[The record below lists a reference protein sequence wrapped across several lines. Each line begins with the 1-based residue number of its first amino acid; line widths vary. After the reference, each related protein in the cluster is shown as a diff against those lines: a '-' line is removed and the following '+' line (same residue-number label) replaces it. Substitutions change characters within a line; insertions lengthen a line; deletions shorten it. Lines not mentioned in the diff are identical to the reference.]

1 MAQIHKKFT
10 DSQVVE
16 LLKRY
21 LEKRLKLNYILE
33 IFGIKRSRFFILLQA
48 YRKNAKGF
56 SIQYSRETINRK
68 ISQDIEKNIL
78 KELAID
84 KKLIQDKDNPLRS
97 YNYSYIRDRLKDDYK
112 QIVSVPTIINRAKR
126 NDFYLPKK
134 LRKGS
139 HDREVLTN
147 YTGELIQH
155 DSSHHKWSPYAT
167 EKWYL
172 ITSLDDFS
180 RYIFYAVLVKRE
192 TSWTH
197 IQALESVIL
206 KYGFP
211 YSFYT
216 DSHSIFRFVQGR
228 DSFWRNHYKVTD
240 EADPQWK
247 QILIECNIKP
257 INALSPQAKG
267 EIERPYRWLQDR
279 LVRTCARED
288 VSDIKQAQI
297 ILNGIIRKYNYQ
309 WVHSTTKEIPYI
321 RLKKALKT
329 NSFFREF
336 KLPAPFVSTKDIFC
350 LRVKRTIDP
359 YRRVSLNNLKFNV
372 KNAMPS
378 VPVTLRIYPL
388 NKTVSEVRFWCKDK
402 LVDVQRAKNSDLR
415 ISCF

>member
-1 MAQIHKKFT
+1 MTQIHKRFE
-10 DSQVVE
+10 DSQVKD
-16 LLKRY
+16 LISRY
-21 LEKRLKLNYILE
+21 LRKEIGRSYVQEIL
-33 IFGIKRSRFFILLQA
+33 GIKRRRFFALVKKF
-48 YRKNAKGF
+48 REDAKKF
-56 SIQYSRETINRK
+56 SIRYSRETINRK
-68 ISQDIEKNIL
+68 ISPDIEKNIL
-78 KELAID
+78 KELEID
-84 KKLIQDKDNPLRS
+84 KKLIEDRDVPLKC
-97 YNYSYIRDRLKDDYK
+97 YNYSYVRDRLDGKYK
-112 QIVSVPTIINRAKR
+112 QIVSVPTIISRAKK
-126 NDFYLPKK
+126 NGYYLGKITK
-134 LRKGS
+134 KGS

-211 YSFYT
+211 FSFYT

-240 EADPQWK
+240 EADPQWR
-247 QILIECNIKP
+247 QILVECNIKP

-267 EIERPYRWLQDR
+267 KIERPYRWLQDR

-288 VSDIKQAQI
+288 VTDIKHAQL
-297 ILNGIIRKYNYQ
+297 ILNSIIRKYNFQ
-309 WVHSTTKEIPYI
+309 WVHSTTKEIPHI
-321 RLKKALKT
+321 RLKRALKE
-329 NSFFREF
+329 NSLFREF

-350 LRVKRTIDP
+350 LRVKRTIDA
-359 YRRVSLNNLKFNV
+359 YRRVSLNNLLFNV
-372 KNAMPS
+372 KNAIPS
-378 VPVTLRIYPL
+378 EPAVLRIYPL
-388 NKTVSEVRFWCKDK
+388 NKNVSEVRFWCKDK
-402 LVDVQRAKNSDLR
+402 LIDVQRAKNSDLR
-415 ISCF
+415 INFF